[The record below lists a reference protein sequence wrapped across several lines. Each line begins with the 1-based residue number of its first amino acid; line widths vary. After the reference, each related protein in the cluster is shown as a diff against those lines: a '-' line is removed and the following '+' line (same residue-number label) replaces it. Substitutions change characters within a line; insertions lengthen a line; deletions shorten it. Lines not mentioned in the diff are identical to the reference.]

1 MKTAEK
7 DVSLEDV
14 PVAQNTY
21 PLGVPYYGFCIS
33 FMFLLQVAFASLRSS
48 RANHGTV
55 LTLGIEFTW
64 RLLTGAC
71 LFEPT
76 GYPKGPCSQEVYT
89 LAPMYPYRD
98 YFKINVYSIW
108 VHGPLG

>member
-55 LTLGIEFTW
+55 LTLGYRVYMALANWSLSVRTD
-64 RLLTGAC
+64 RL
-71 LFEPT
+71 P
-76 GYPKGPCSQEVYT
+76 
-89 LAPMYPYRD
+89 
-98 YFKINVYSIW
+98 
-108 VHGPLG
+108 